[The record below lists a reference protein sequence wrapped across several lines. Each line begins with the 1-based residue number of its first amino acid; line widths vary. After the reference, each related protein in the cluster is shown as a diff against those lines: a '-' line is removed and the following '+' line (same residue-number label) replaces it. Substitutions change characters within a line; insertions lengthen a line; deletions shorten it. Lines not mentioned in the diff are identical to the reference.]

1 MAMQERASR
10 GGVAAVSHRMAS
22 GVLEWGSRY
31 WDPVPHYCSAN
42 VESATFVRKTG
53 CRETRSN
60 RRRGTANAT
69 GRPTSANGPGEGG
82 MVRRP
87 LESFVIIAAV
97 AACTTLAAREGGSA
111 PSDA

>member
-1 MAMQERASR
+1 
-10 GGVAAVSHRMAS
+10 
-22 GVLEWGSRY
+22 
-31 WDPVPHYCSAN
+31 
-42 VESATFVRKTG
+42 
-53 CRETRSN
+53 
-60 RRRGTANAT
+60 
-69 GRPTSANGPGEGG
+69 